1 MMASAVSYTE
11 FLGGRVLARV
21 RAALSMKSS
30 RSPSAP
36 DRFPIIDNP
45 LEALFDMRFRLN
57 VVYVAIAALAA
68 VGGARAARA
77 QISTTDGLMPG
88 DYLRV
93 SGGVVSPISPQGSLR
108 DWNSGP
114 TINVTW
120 ENWQPGSQGVGA
132 VAFGLGIGYTMLP
145 LNQQHFLSA
154 FRTVAGDAA
163 TAATS
168 SSAGIIDVA
177 TNVRIRIPVPYITP
191 SVNLGFGFMDWRPAA
206 VHYTAPSGDGS
217 AQQEHRSGLEL
228 SIGGGLDKTV
238 YDRWAIFGEALYT
251 YGFTS
256 FGQGLATP
264 TGTCTNSSECDVL
277 KNTSIGT
284 LRGGLRVRVGR

>member
-1 MMASAVSYTE
+1 
-11 FLGGRVLARV
+11 
-21 RAALSMKSS
+21 
-30 RSPSAP
+30 
-36 DRFPIIDNP
+36 
-45 LEALFDMRFRLN
+45 MRFRLT

-68 VGGARAARA
+68 GVGGARVAHA
-77 QISTTDGLMPG
+77 QISTTDGLLPG

-93 SGGVVSPISPQGSLR
+93 SGGVVSPINPQGSLR

-114 TINVTW
+114 TVNVTW

-132 VAFGLGIGYTMLP
+132 VGFGIGIGYTMLP
-145 LNQQHFLSA
+145 LNEAHFLA
-154 FRTVAGDAA
+154 IFRPVSGGTA
-163 TAATS
+163 TAATA

-191 SVNLGFGFMDWRPAA
+191 SVNLGFGFMDWRPSAI
-206 VHYTAPSGDGS
+206 HYTATSGNGS

-228 SIGGGLDKTV
+228 SIGGGLDKTI
-238 YDRWAIFGEALYT
+238 YYRWAIFGEALYT

-264 TGTCTNSSECDVL
+264 TGTCTSNSECDVL
-277 KNTSIGT
+277 KNTSLGII
-284 LRGGLRVRVGR
+284 RGGLRVRVGR